1 MVKDGQDKHGLQTT
15 NLKKFNITFSR
26 CENREVD
33 ALNTGVLL
41 TQTEPIEQF
50 LTEYR
55 KPKWPL

>member
-41 TQTEPIEQF
+41 TQTELRLSQ
-50 LTEYR
+50 
-55 KPKWPL
+55 